1 MRVANAN
8 ANAGGSARTAV
19 IVRVASTD
27 DIGTVAATAN
37 ASGASVGYVYDQA
50 FPGFSAVL
58 PAQAAAALA
67 HNPHVVSVEPDMIVT
82 ADTTEAPTPSWG
94 LDRVDQHPLALDNS
108 YSYSN
113 TGVGVTAYIV
123 DTGIRASHQEFV
135 GRVGQ
140 GFTAINDGQGTNDCN
155 GHGTH
160 VSGTVGGTEYGI
172 AKGVTIVPVRV
183 LNCQGSGST
192 SGVIAGINYAIS
204 AHTSGPAVLNMSLG
218 GGASAALDDAVA
230 SATADGITVVVAA
243 GNSNTDA
250 CTQSPAEAPTALTVG
265 ATTSTDARASL
276 LELRPLPGPLRP
288 GRRHHVCVE
297 LLGLGVEHDLRNV
310 DGLAARRR
318 RGGPL
323 PPGESHC
330 DSCCGGRGADPV
342 GDPGRGGQPWRAL
355 AEPAGVG

>member
-1 MRVANAN
+1 MDRPGDTTHGVRPSDTAQRLGADPTL
-8 ANAGGSARTAV
+8 GGHGHTVRRFDAIPWHDPARETSLCPHRRPRRAVPRGPCPHRNGCRRGRSARRCGCEWERERERRWERARTAV

-58 PAQAAAALA
+58 PAQAAAALT

-140 GFTAINDGQGTNDCN
+140 GFTAINDGQGTQRLQRPR
-155 GHGTH
+155 H
-160 VSGTVGGTEYGI
+160 
-172 AKGVTIVPVRV
+172 
-183 LNCQGSGST
+183 
-192 SGVIAGINYAIS
+192 
-204 AHTSGPAVLNMSLG
+204 
-218 GGASAALDDAVA
+218 
-230 SATADGITVVVAA
+230 
-243 GNSNTDA
+243 
-250 CTQSPAEAPTALTVG
+250 
-265 ATTSTDARASL
+265 AR
-276 LELRPLPGPLRP
+276 LRH
-288 GRRHHVCVE
+288 GRRHDVRGREGRHHRPGPSAQLQRVREHVR
-297 LLGLGVEHDLRNV
+297 GDRRHQLR
-310 DGLAARRR
+310 DRRAHERPRRPQHEPRRRRPRGARRR
-318 RGGPL
+318 GRQRDRRRHHRRGRGRQQQ
-323 PPGESHC
+323 HRRVHAVAR
-330 DSCCGGRGADPV
+330 RGADRAH
-342 GDPGRGGQPWRAL
+342 GRCHH
-355 AEPAGVG
+355 EH